1 MAVGRPTKPL
11 NVTPEEKA
19 KLTMLARRPKTG
31 QALAIRARIV
41 LGCNDGLNNGEVAR
55 RLRITGATVC
65 KWRERFRT
73 DRLEGL
79 LDEPRPGAPRSI
91 TDAQIEEV
99 ITKTL
104 ESMPVNSTHWSTRL
118 MAQKAGLSQTAIVRI
133 WRAFG
138 LQPHRVENF
147 KFSKD
152 PQFVEKV
159 RDIVGL
165 YLNPPDRAIVL
176 CVDEK
181 SQVQALNRTQPI
193 LPLAPGVPAR
203 QSHDYERHGVTSLFA
218 ALDVASGVTISNCY
232 RRHRHQEFLRFLND
246 IDANLPRGLDVHL
259 VMDNYGTHKVTK
271 VRTWLARHLRY
282 HVHYTPT
289 SGSWLNLVERL
300 FAEVTDAPVVVF
312 SQDLQLRYPWI
323 NSPYLFPREN
333 FLGRTDAEVFGGEDG
348 ARLRAIKEQVLRTGK
363 ESHTEVT
370 VTGSG
375 VTHYFDLVIEPL
387 LDPNGMLLGVL
398 CSAVETT
405 FLKDTIIRLQNA
417 LNEVQVLKGT
427 ATHLRELQKN

>member
-1 MAVGRPTKPL
+1 MAIGRPTKPL
-11 NVTPEEKA
+11 IVTPDEKE
-19 KLTMLARRPKTG
+19 KLTMLARRPKTA
-31 QALAIRARIV
+31 QALAMRARIV
-41 LGCNDGLNNGEVAR
+41 LGCNHGLANGEVAK

-65 KWRERFRT
+65 KWRERFRV

-91 TDAQIEEV
+91 KDAQVEEV

-104 ESMPVNSTHWSTRL
+104 ESMPANSTQWSTRL
-118 MAQKAGLSQTAIVRI
+118 MAQKTGLSQTAIVRI

-152 PQFVEKV
+152 PQYVEKV

-165 YLNPPDRAIVL
+165 YMNPPDRAIVL

-218 ALDVASGVTISNCY
+218 AMDVASGVTISSCY

-246 IDANLPRGLDVHL
+246 IDANLPRGFDVHL

-271 VRTWLARHLRY
+271 VRTWLARHPRY
-282 HVHYTPT
+282 HVHFTPT

-300 FAEVTDAPVVVF
+300 FAEVTERCV
-312 SQDLQLRYPWI
+312 R
-323 NSPYLFPREN
+323 R
-333 FLGRTDAEVFGGEDG
+333 G
-348 ARLRAIKEQVLRTGK
+348 
-363 ESHTEVT
+363 SHTAVRTLEKAMLDYLAQRNKDPKPFVWT
-370 VTGSG
+370 ADADLILGKVERLSKRISDSG
-375 VTHYFDLVIEPL
+375 H
-387 LDPNGMLLGVL
+387 
-398 CSAVETT
+398 
-405 FLKDTIIRLQNA
+405 
-417 LNEVQVLKGT
+417 
-427 ATHLRELQKN
+427 

>member
-1 MAVGRPTKPL
+1 MAIGRPTKPL
-11 NVTPEEKA
+11 SVTAEEKE

-31 QALAIRARIV
+31 QALAMRARIV
-41 LGCNDGLNNGEVAR
+41 LGCSDGLSNGEVAKQ
-55 RLRITGATVC
+55 LRITGATIC
-65 KWRERFRT
+65 KWRERFRV

-99 ITKTL
+99 VTRTL

-138 LQPHRVENF
+138 LQPHRVESF

-218 ALDVASGVTISNCY
+218 AMDVASGVTIGSCY
-232 RRHRHQEFLRFLND
+232 LRHRHQEFLRFLND
-246 IDANLPRGLDVHL
+246 IDANLPRGFDVHL

-271 VRTWLARHLRY
+271 VRTWLARHPRY
-282 HVHYTPT
+282 HVHFTPT

-300 FAEVTDAPVVVF
+300 FAEVTERCV
-312 SQDLQLRYPWI
+312 R
-323 NSPYLFPREN
+323 R
-333 FLGRTDAEVFGGEDG
+333 G
-348 ARLRAIKEQVLRTGK
+348 
-363 ESHTEVT
+363 SHTAIRTLEKAMLDYLDQRNKDPKPFVWT
-370 VTGSG
+370 ADADLILGKVVRLSKRISDSG
-375 VTHYFDLVIEPL
+375 H
-387 LDPNGMLLGVL
+387 
-398 CSAVETT
+398 
-405 FLKDTIIRLQNA
+405 
-417 LNEVQVLKGT
+417 
-427 ATHLRELQKN
+427 

>member
-1 MAVGRPTKPL
+1 MTAPYLGMRTGRPKKPL
-11 NVTPEEKA
+11 EIVDAAREK
-19 KLTMLARRPKTG
+19 LSMIARRPKSA
-31 QALAIRARIV
+31 QAMAMRARIV
-41 LGCNDGLNNGEVAR
+41 LHCAQGMSNSEVAR
-55 RLRITGATVC
+55 KMHITGPTVG
-65 KWRERFRT
+65 KWRERFREFGL
-73 DRLEGL
+73 DGL
-79 LDEPRPGAPRSI
+79 LDEPRVGAPRKI
-91 TDAQIEEV
+91 TDKQIEDV

-104 ESMPVNSTHWSTRL
+104 ESMPANSTHWSTRL
-118 MAQKAGLSQTAIVRI
+118 MAEQAGLTQNAIVRI
-133 WRAFG
+133 WHAFG

-218 ALDVASGVTISNCY
+218 AMDVASGVTISSCY

-246 IDANLPRGLDVHL
+246 IDANLPRGFDVHL

-271 VRTWLARHLRY
+271 VRTWLARHPRY
-282 HVHYTPT
+282 HVHFTPT

-300 FAEVTDAPVVVF
+300 FAEVTERCV
-312 SQDLQLRYPWI
+312 R
-323 NSPYLFPREN
+323 R
-333 FLGRTDAEVFGGEDG
+333 G
-348 ARLRAIKEQVLRTGK
+348 
-363 ESHTEVT
+363 SHTAVRTLEKAMLDYLEQRNKDPKPFVWT
-370 VTGSG
+370 ADADLILGKVERLSKRISDSG
-375 VTHYFDLVIEPL
+375 H
-387 LDPNGMLLGVL
+387 
-398 CSAVETT
+398 
-405 FLKDTIIRLQNA
+405 
-417 LNEVQVLKGT
+417 
-427 ATHLRELQKN
+427 

>member
-1 MAVGRPTKPL
+1 MAIGRPTKPL
-11 NVTPEEKA
+11 NVTPEEKE
-19 KLTMLARRPKTG
+19 KLSMLARRPKSA
-31 QALAIRARIV
+31 QAIAMRARIV
-41 LGCNDGLNNGEVAR
+41 LGCNDGLSNGEVAK
-55 RLRITGATVC
+55 RLQITGATVC
-65 KWRERFRT
+65 KWRERFRV

-91 TDAQIEEV
+91 TDAQVEEV

-118 MAQKAGLSQTAIVRI
+118 MAQKMGLSQTAIVRI

-138 LQPHRVENF
+138 LQPHRVESF
-147 KFSKD
+147 KLSKD

-203 QSHDYERHGVTSLFA
+203 QSHDYQRHGVTSLFA

-246 IDANLPRGLDVHL
+246 IDANLPGGCEVHL
-259 VMDNYGTHKVTK
+259 VMDNYGTHKVDK
-271 VRTWLARHLRY
+271 VRTWLARHPRY
-282 HVHYTPT
+282 HVHFTPT
-289 SGSWLNLVERL
+289 SASWLNLVERL
-300 FAEVTDAPVVVF
+300 FAEVTERCV
-312 SQDLQLRYPWI
+312 R
-323 NSPYLFPREN
+323 R
-333 FLGRTDAEVFGGEDG
+333 G
-348 ARLRAIKEQVLRTGK
+348 
-363 ESHTEVT
+363 SHTAVRALEKAMLEYIDQRNQDPKPIVWT
-370 VTGSG
+370 ADADLILGKIKRLSKRISDSG
-375 VTHYFDLVIEPL
+375 H
-387 LDPNGMLLGVL
+387 
-398 CSAVETT
+398 
-405 FLKDTIIRLQNA
+405 
-417 LNEVQVLKGT
+417 
-427 ATHLRELQKN
+427 

>member
-1 MAVGRPTKPL
+1 MAIGRPTKPL
-11 NVTPEEKA
+11 NVTPQEKE
-19 KLTMLARRPKTG
+19 KLSMLARRPKSA
-31 QALAIRARIV
+31 QAMAMRARIV
-41 LGCNDGLNNGEVAR
+41 LGCSDGLSNREVAK

-65 KWRERFRT
+65 KWRERFRVE
-73 DRLEGL
+73 RLEGL
-79 LDEPRPGAPRSI
+79 LDEPRLGAPRSI
-91 TDAQIEEV
+91 SDARVEEV

-104 ESMPVNSTHWSTRL
+104 ESMPGNSTHWSTRL
-118 MAQKAGLSQTAIVRI
+118 MAKKTGLSQTAIVRI

-218 ALDVASGVTISNCY
+218 ALDVASGVTISSCY

-246 IDANLPRGLDVHL
+246 IDANLPGGFDVHL
-259 VMDNYGTHKVTK
+259 VMDNYGTHKVNK
-271 VRTWLARHLRY
+271 VRTWLARHPRY
-282 HVHYTPT
+282 HVHFTPT

-300 FAEVTDAPVVVF
+300 FAEVTERCV
-312 SQDLQLRYPWI
+312 R
-323 NSPYLFPREN
+323 R
-333 FLGRTDAEVFGGEDG
+333 G
-348 ARLRAIKEQVLRTGK
+348 
-363 ESHTEVT
+363 SHTAVRALEKAMLDYLDQRNKDPKPFVWT
-370 VTGSG
+370 ADADLILGKVERLSKRISDSG
-375 VTHYFDLVIEPL
+375 H
-387 LDPNGMLLGVL
+387 
-398 CSAVETT
+398 
-405 FLKDTIIRLQNA
+405 
-417 LNEVQVLKGT
+417 
-427 ATHLRELQKN
+427 

>member
-1 MAVGRPTKPL
+1 MAIGRPTKPL
-11 NVTPEEKA
+11 NVTPEEKE
-19 KLTMLARRPKTG
+19 KLSMLARRPKSA
-31 QALAIRARIV
+31 QAIAMRARIV
-41 LGCNDGLNNGEVAR
+41 LACNDELSNGEVAK

-65 KWRERFRT
+65 KWRERFRVE
-73 DRLEGL
+73 RLEGL
-79 LDEPRPGAPRSI
+79 LDEPRPGTPRSI
-91 TDAQIEEV
+91 TDAQVEEV

-118 MAQKAGLSQTAIVRI
+118 MARKVGLSQTAIVRI

-193 LPLAPGVPAR
+193 LPLSPGVPQR
-203 QSHDYERHGVTSLFA
+203 QSHDYKRHGVTSLFA
-218 ALDVASGVTISNCY
+218 ALDVASGVTISSCY

-246 IDANLPRGLDVHL
+246 IDANLPGGFEIHL
-259 VMDNYGTHKVTK
+259 VMDNYGTHKVNK
-271 VRTWLARHLRY
+271 VRTWLARRPRY
-282 HVHYTPT
+282 HVHFTPT

-300 FAEVTDAPVVVF
+300 FAEVTERCV
-312 SQDLQLRYPWI
+312 R
-323 NSPYLFPREN
+323 R
-333 FLGRTDAEVFGGEDG
+333 G
-348 ARLRAIKEQVLRTGK
+348 
-363 ESHTEVT
+363 SHTAVRALEKAMLDYLDQRNIDPKPFAWTADADLILGKVKRLSKRISD
-370 VTGSG
+370 SG
-375 VTHYFDLVIEPL
+375 H
-387 LDPNGMLLGVL
+387 
-398 CSAVETT
+398 
-405 FLKDTIIRLQNA
+405 
-417 LNEVQVLKGT
+417 
-427 ATHLRELQKN
+427 